1 MPKERLGPA
10 VRKLAGI
17 LVLGALAPLLDSTI
31 VSIAL
36 HSLGHDLNASTTSLQ

>member
-1 MPKERLGPA
+1 MY
-10 VRKLAGI
+10 KLAGV

-36 HSLGHDLNASTTSLQ
+36 HTLGRDLHAATATVLGVPPRL